1 MVGLVVIGDFMIQKA
16 DLLGSSLSITMY
28 VLVFFIAPFFFILNG
43 LRYFKYKKLIVAGIR
58 PLSPNEY
65 SPYAL
70 YNIMG
75 GIGFTLFTV
84 LFFFPNLFQD
94 PFYNIL
100 SRIAWVSFIVIFFI
114 TYWFTKKDPFS
125 RE

>member
-1 MVGLVVIGDFMIQKA
+1 VRYTIYNA
-16 DLLGSSLSITMY
+16 DILGSSLSIIMY
-28 VLVFFIAPFFFILNG
+28 VIVFFIAPFFFILNG

-58 PLSPNEY
+58 PLYSNEY
-65 SPYAL
+65 APYAL

-84 LFFFPNLFQD
+84 LFFFPNLFED

-100 SRIAWVSFIVIFFI
+100 SRIAWISFMAVFFI
-114 TYWFTKKDPFS
+114 GYWFTKKDPFS
-125 RE
+125 KS

>member
-1 MVGLVVIGDFMIQKA
+1 MIQKA
-16 DLLGSSLSITMY
+16 DLLGSSLSIIMY
-28 VLVFFIAPFFFILNG
+28 VIIFFIMPIFLILNG

-65 SPYAL
+65 SSYAL
-70 YNIMG
+70 YNITG

-100 SRIAWVSFIVIFFI
+100 SRIAWISFMIIFFI
-114 TYWFTKKDPFS
+114 AYWFTKKDPFS

>member
-1 MVGLVVIGDFMIQKA
+1 MVQNA
-16 DLLGSSLSITMY
+16 DLLGKSIGIIMY
-28 VLVFFIAPFFFILNG
+28 VVIFFIMPVFLILNG
-43 LRYFKYKKLIVAGIR
+43 LRYFKYNKLIVAGIR

-94 PFYNIL
+94 PSYNIL
-100 SRIAWVSFIVIFFI
+100 SRLLWVVFTVII
-114 TYWFTKKDPFS
+114 YVLYWFTKKDPFS
-125 RE
+125 KN

>member
-1 MVGLVVIGDFMIQKA
+1 MIQRN
-16 DLLGSSLSITMY
+16 DLLGSYLSIIMY
-28 VLVFFIAPFFFILNG
+28 AIIFFIMPIFLILNG
-43 LRYFKYKKLIVAGIR
+43 LRYFKYKKLVVAGIR

-65 SPYAL
+65 SSYAL

-100 SRIAWVSFIVIFFI
+100 SRFAWIGFLIILSVG
-114 TYWFTKKDPFS
+114 YYLTKKDPFS
-125 RE
+125 KN